1 MAVVICCNN
10 SQRKFNFHFIVTTHS
25 AHFLEAL
32 ELYSL
37 KYNIS
42 DRCNYYMSTL
52 KGNGEVFENVSDSI
66 NKIYNQ
72 MVAQTLLLSQ
82 LREELETEDD

>member
-1 MAVVICCNN
+1 M
-10 SQRKFNFHFIVTTHS
+10 
-25 AHFLEAL
+25 EAL

-52 KGNGEVFENVSDSI
+52 KDNGAVFENVSDNIS
-66 NKIYNQ
+66 KIYKQ
-72 MVAQTLLLSQ
+72 MVDPTLLLSQ